1 MSARNL
7 QSNSSFYRMIAAR
20 GEGGLID
27 SFAIKRPSVGQ
38 RKVAGKALRKQV
50 PRAEHATYS
59 KRADR
64 PDPVEILERQNTTRV
79 RKLVPVR
86 YGRML
91 ANPFAF
97 LRGAAAI
104 MASDLSTSPVSNTY
118 VAACG
123 DAHVKNFGIYVSAE
137 RNLVF
142 SINDFDEVY
151 VGPWEWDLKRLAA
164 SAVVATQF
172 MGGDKVQSEEAAREC
187 VRVYRKRVGR
197 YAEMGY
203 LEVWH
208 DRIDERA
215 VLDSLAPR
223 ARRIAYDILD
233 TVRHIRPLEKLTEQV
248 NGRHRFIEDVPLIV
262 HETRSESGT
271 PIKVM
276 LDRFLRA
283 YIDSLDYDR
292 KVLLSR
298 YQLVD
303 FARKVVGVG
312 SVGTRCWVLLLQG
325 VDSDDPLFLQ
335 VKEAQ
340 PSVLEP
346 YANLKLPF
354 DHHGRRVVFGQRLT
368 QGSPDIF
375 LGWGRADEKDFYIR
389 QLAEL
394 KGGTAFDNLETF
406 HEYCGLCGW
415 ALALAHAKSGDPA
428 VIAGYCGKS
437 DALDEAIS
445 KFAMGYAKQTEQDYE
460 ALAKAKRTGRI
471 KVAIEASQ

>member
-1 MSARNL
+1 MSEGNL
-7 QSNSSFYRMIAAR
+7 RANSSFYRMIEAR
-20 GEGGLID
+20 RKRSLAD
-27 SFAIKRPSVGQ
+27 SFMIKRPSVSQ
-38 RKVAGKALRKQV
+38 RIAAGKALRKQV
-50 PRAEHATYS
+50 PRASHATYN
-59 KRADR
+59 KRANR
-64 PDPVEILERQNTTRV
+64 PDPIDILERQSATRV

-97 LRGAAAI
+97 LRGSAAI
-104 MASDLSTSPVSNTY
+104 MASDLSASPVSNTR

-123 DAHVKNFGIYVSAE
+123 DAHVKNFGVYASAE
-137 RNLVF
+137 RTLVF

-164 SAVVATQF
+164 SAVVATLF
-172 MGGDKVQSEEAAREC
+172 MGGDKVQSEQAAREC
-187 VRVYRKRVGR
+187 VRLYRKRICR

-215 VLDSLAPR
+215 VLKSLAPR
-223 ARRIAYDILD
+223 ARRIAYGIIDK
-233 TVRHIRPLEKLTEQV
+233 VRHIRPLEKLTERV

-262 HETRSESGT
+262 HETRSESGS
-271 PIKVM
+271 PIKLM
-276 LDRFLRA
+276 LDRLLRA
-283 YIDSLDYDR
+283 YIDSLDFDR

-298 YQLVD
+298 YEFVD

-325 VDSDDPLFLQ
+325 IESADPLFLQ
-335 VKEAQ
+335 VKQAQ
-340 PSVLEP
+340 RSVLES
-346 YANLKLPF
+346 YADFKLPF
-354 DHHGRRVVFGQRLT
+354 NHQGRRVVFGQRLT

-375 LGWGRADEKDFYIR
+375 LGWGRVDEKDFYVR

-394 KGGTAFDNLETF
+394 KGDAAFDNFEAF
-406 HEYCGLCGW
+406 HDYCGLCGW

-428 VIAGYCGKS
+428 TIAGYCGKS
-437 DALDEAIS
+437 DALDEAIG
-445 KFAMGYAKQTEQDYE
+445 KFAMSYAKQTEQDYE
-460 ALAKAKRTGRI
+460 TLAKAKRTGRV
-471 KVAIEASQ
+471 KVAME

>member
-1 MSARNL
+1 MSASRSP
-7 QSNSSFYRMIAAR
+7 QTNSSFYRMIAAR
-20 GEGGLID
+20 GEGVLVE
-27 SFAIKRPSVGQ
+27 SFMIKRPSVGQ
-38 RKVAGKALRKQV
+38 RMVAGKALRKHV
-50 PRAEHATYS
+50 PRAAQSIYE
-59 KRADR
+59 KRTDR
-64 PDPVEILERQNTTRV
+64 PDPVEILERQSATRV
-79 RKLVPVR
+79 QKLVPVR

-91 ANPFAF
+91 ASPFAF
-97 LRGAAAI
+97 LRGSAAI
-104 MASDLSTSPVSNTY
+104 MASDLSRLPITGTR

-123 DAHVKNFGIYVSAE
+123 DAHVKNFGVYASAE

-172 MGGDKVQSEEAAREC
+172 MGGNKAQSEQAAREC
-187 VRVYRKRVGR
+187 VRSYRKRIYR

-203 LEVWH
+203 LDVWH

-223 ARRIAYDILD
+223 ERRTAYDIID
-233 TVRHIRPLEKLTEQV
+233 KVRHIRPLEKLTQQV
-248 NGRHRFIEDVPLIV
+248 NGTHRFIEDVPLIV
-262 HETRSESGT
+262 RETRSESGA
-271 PIKVM
+271 PIKLM

-283 YIDSLDYDR
+283 YIDSLAYDR
-292 KVLLSR
+292 RVLLSR
-298 YQLVD
+298 YQIVD

-325 VDSDDPLFLQ
+325 IDGDDPLFLQ

-340 PSVLEP
+340 VSVLEP
-346 YANLKLPF
+346 YSDLKLPF
-354 DHHGRRVVFGQRLT
+354 DHEGRRVVFGQRLT
-368 QGSPDIF
+368 QASPDIF
-375 LGWGRADEKDFYIR
+375 LGWGRVDGHEFYIR

-394 KGGTAFDNLETF
+394 KGDTEFESVETF
-406 HEYCGLCGW
+406 HDYCGLCGW

-437 DALDEAIS
+437 DALDEAIR
-445 KFAMGYAKQTEQDYE
+445 KFAMSYAKQNEQDYE
-460 ALAKAKRTGRI
+460 ALVKARRIGRV
-471 KVAIEASQ
+471 KAVLE

>member
-1 MSARNL
+1 MSSRAA
-7 QSNSSFYRMIAAR
+7 QPSSSFYRMIEAR
-20 GEGGLID
+20 GARTLID
-27 SFAIKRPSVGQ
+27 SFMIKRPSVSQ
-38 RKVAGKALRKQV
+38 RLAGGRALRKQV
-50 PRAEHATYS
+50 PRAAHANYE
-59 KRADR
+59 KVANR
-64 PDPVEILERQNTTRV
+64 PDPIEILERQSASRV

-91 ANPFAF
+91 ASPFAF
-97 LRGAAAI
+97 LRGSAAV
-104 MASDLSTSPVSNTY
+104 MASDLSRLPASGTY

-123 DAHVKNFGIYVSAE
+123 DAHVRNFGVYASAE
-137 RNLVF
+137 GNLVF

-151 VGPWEWDLKRLAA
+151 VGHWEWDLKRLAA

-172 MGGDKVQSEEAAREC
+172 MGGDKALSEQAAREC
-187 VRVYRKRVGR
+187 VRFYRKRIRR
-197 YAEMGY
+197 YAETGY

-215 VLDSLAPR
+215 VLDSLASR
-223 ARRIAYDILD
+223 ERRIAFDIID
-233 TVRHIRPLEKLTEQV
+233 KVRHIRPLEKLTEQV
-248 NGRHRFIEDVPLIV
+248 NGSHRFIEDVPLIV

-271 PIKVM
+271 PTKLM

-283 YIDSLDYDR
+283 YVDSLDYDR
-292 KVLLSR
+292 KVLMSR
-298 YQLVD
+298 YQIVD

-325 VDSDDPLFLQ
+325 IDSDDPLFLQ

-340 PSVLEP
+340 ASVLEP
-346 YANLKLPF
+346 YAEIKLPF

-375 LGWGRADEKDFYIR
+375 LGWGQVDGKEYYIR

-394 KGGTAFDNLETF
+394 KGDVGFDNLETF
-406 HEYCGLCGW
+406 LDYCGLCGW

-437 DALDEAIS
+437 EALDDAIA
-445 KFAMGYAKQTEQDYE
+445 KFAMRYAKQTEQDHE
-460 ALAKAKRTGRI
+460 ALIKAKRTGRI
-471 KVAIEASQ
+471 KAVME

>member
-1 MSARNL
+1 
-7 QSNSSFYRMIAAR
+7 
-20 GEGGLID
+20 
-27 SFAIKRPSVGQ
+27 
-38 RKVAGKALRKQV
+38 V
-50 PRAEHATYS
+50 PRAAQAVYE

-64 PDPVEILERQNTTRV
+64 PDPVEILERQSATRV

-97 LRGAAAI
+97 LRGSAAV
-104 MASDLSTSPVSNTY
+104 MANDLSQLPTSGTR

-123 DAHVKNFGIYVSAE
+123 DAHVKNFGVYVSAE

-151 VGPWEWDLKRLAA
+151 VGAWEWDLKRLAA
-164 SAVVATQF
+164 SAAVATRF
-172 MGGDKVQSEEAAREC
+172 MGGDKAQCEQAARAC
-187 VRVYRKRVGR
+187 ARFYRKRIYR

-203 LEVWH
+203 MEVWH

-215 VLDSLAPR
+215 VLDTLAPGE
-223 ARRIAYDILD
+223 RRIACDIID

-248 NGRHRFIEDVPLIV
+248 DGTHRFIEDVPLIV
-262 HETRSESGT
+262 RETRSESGS
-271 PIKVM
+271 PAKLM
-276 LDRFLRA
+276 LDRFLRG
-283 YIDSLDYDR
+283 YVDSLDYDR

-298 YQLVD
+298 YQIVD

-325 VDSDDPLFLQ
+325 IDGDDPLFLQ

-340 PSVLEP
+340 ASVLEP
-346 YANLKLPF
+346 YSDFKLPF
-354 DHHGRRVVFGQRLT
+354 DHQGRRVVFGQRLT

-375 LGWGRADEKDFYIR
+375 LGWGRVDGREYYIR

-394 KGGTAFDNLETF
+394 KGDVAFENIQTF
-406 HEYCGLCGW
+406 HDYCGLCGW

-437 DALDEAIS
+437 DALDEAIR
-445 KFAMGYAKQTEQDYE
+445 KFAISYAKQTEQDYE
-460 ALAKAKRTGRI
+460 ALVKAKRTGRI
-471 KVAIEASQ
+471 KAALG

>member
-1 MSARNL
+1 MSASRSP
-7 QSNSSFYRMIAAR
+7 QTNSSFYRMVAAR
-20 GEGGLID
+20 GEGVLVE
-27 SFAIKRPSVGQ
+27 SFMIKRPSVGQ
-38 RKVAGKALRKQV
+38 RMAAGKALRKHV
-50 PRAEHATYS
+50 PRAAQSVYE

-64 PDPVEILERQNTTRV
+64 PDPVEILERQSATRV

-97 LRGAAAI
+97 LRGSAAI
-104 MASDLSTSPVSNTY
+104 MASDLSRLPITGTR

-123 DAHVKNFGIYVSAE
+123 DAHVKNFGVYASAE

-172 MGGDKVQSEEAAREC
+172 MGGNKAQSEQAARQC
-187 VRVYRKRVGR
+187 VRFYRKRIYR

-203 LEVWH
+203 LDVWH

-223 ARRIAYDILD
+223 ERRTAYAIIDK
-233 TVRHIRPLEKLTEQV
+233 VRHIRPLEKLTQQV
-248 NGRHRFIEDVPLIV
+248 NGIHRFIEDVPLIV
-262 HETRSESGT
+262 RETRSESGA
-271 PIKVM
+271 PIKLM

-283 YIDSLDYDR
+283 YIDSLAYDR
-292 KVLLSR
+292 RVLLSR
-298 YQLVD
+298 YQIVD

-325 VDSDDPLFLQ
+325 IDGDDPLFLQ

-340 PSVLEP
+340 ASVLEP
-346 YANLKLPF
+346 YSDLKLPF
-354 DHHGRRVVFGQRLT
+354 DHEGRRVVFGQRLT
-368 QGSPDIF
+368 QASPDIF
-375 LGWGRADEKDFYIR
+375 LGWGRVDGHEFYIR

-394 KGGTAFDNLETF
+394 KGDTEFESVETF
-406 HEYCGLCGW
+406 HDYCGLCGW

-437 DALDEAIS
+437 DALDEAIR
-445 KFAMGYAKQTEQDYE
+445 KFAMSYAKQTEQDYE
-460 ALAKAKRTGRI
+460 ALVKAKHVGRI
-471 KVAIEASQ
+471 KATLE